1 MNYLISEYIKKLTID
16 DIFTF
21 ANKNNININ
30 KNDANTLYFY
40 AKNHYNDFLSGN
52 DSKLIKEIKDKIDPS
67 TFKEAY
73 KIYLEYKIKYLK

>member
-1 MNYLISEYIKKLTID
+1 MNYIINKYIKNLTID
-16 DIFTF
+16 DIYSF
-21 ANKNNININ
+21 ANKNNIKLNS
-30 KNDANTLYFY
+30 NDAHTLYYY

-52 DSKLIKEIKDKIDPS
+52 DYKLIKEIKNKIDPN

>member
-40 AKNHYNDFLSGN
+40 AKNYYNDFLSGN
-52 DSKLIKEIKDKIDPS
+52 DSKLIKEIKDKIDPT

>member
-1 MNYLISEYIKKLTID
+1 MNFIINEYIKKLSID
-16 DIFTF
+16 DIYSF
-21 ANKNNININ
+21 ANKNNIKIN
-30 KNDANTLYFY
+30 NEDANTLYYY

-52 DSKLIKEIKDKIDPS
+52 DYELIKEIKNKIDPH